1 MSPSIV
7 WKHFTKNNNGTA
19 TCQLCQK
26 TLKTSGNTSNLNGHL
41 TSKHSSV
48 MVSKAKST
56 ATPRQEFETSDVDD
70 QPVTLSIL
78 STASTSTSNME
89 PAFKRQKTISESF
102 SQIVS
107 YQHGGFKSEKLVN
120 AILYMIAKDNQPLSI
135 VENKGF
141 INLMNVSSPNFKIPS
156 RRDISRR
163 LEGKYNSF
171 QDLFKNELNKVK
183 YISLTMDIWTDIH
196 TQSYLGVTVHFEKN
210 NKLASG
216 LLGVIDLQER
226 HTSQYI
232 ADTLNEVCKQWDI
245 SLETITANVTDGAAN
260 ITKAV
265 DLLFG
270 NPNKPHTMLR
280 PHIKLV
286 ASDEL
291 RKVSN
296 SKLIQEVPTR
306 WNSTFYMLERFI
318 ALRRF
323 INDIVNR
330 NISAPPMVCAK
341 DIEEIIEIITV
352 LRPLEAATKELCGEQ
367 YVSSSMV
374 IPIVHLLETKIDEAT
389 TTQIL
394 SNQLKNALKL
404 KCSKRLGQIENVT
417 FLAIATILDPR
428 FKRLYFKNS
437 VSLSKMLT
445 KISEEIKSYEET
457 SESSSDSSDSSQNT
471 EYSLWNNHEKIVQQ
485 SSRSRGRAKR
495 EEIGYPSELNLYFKS
510 AVGRLTDN
518 PLLLWKDMS
527 TVYPNIVKVALKYL
541 STVATSVPS
550 ERLFSKAGLTMNQQ
564 RNRLTSKKLNMLLFL
579 QSVDESF
586 WELNQKQVAE
596 HGQSN
601 TGKAEILCKTREV
614 TDKEMQEMTT
624 DLANIHYMGK
634 EQMTWSKNKGGK
646 FITNSNKNVVK
657 KKTNNKFNR
666 DNKMYKTTE
675 CYDCE
680 KCGCKNKSKK
690 VYKTSVTHEI
700 TNNEV
705 SAFDEFSV
713 NEITEQVCNID
724 ANQKSWIEE
733 IKIGKMWLKFKLDT
747 GSDINIIPYD
757 DFIKKN
763 MDVFT
768 ELGQFPELY
777 NLELVDNFQ
786 SKIVYYR
793 TVPIAVKDRY
803 ELKLKLLIDQ
813 EVVDY
818 FFMVLD
824 LKDGFWQIGLT
835 ESSSNLCSFASPI
848 GNLKFKKIP
857 FELKIA
863 PSVFQRFNTKYFGD
877 IKGFIIYFDDFII
890 AADTKQEH
898 DNIVEELLN
907 RARKYNV
914 KFNKEKIQYCK
925 DQVTFLGHLFDQK
938 GMSLNPSRIEA
949 VKKLKPN
956 NKKELQRLL
965 GLINYLRSFI
975 PNFSELTTPLRNLL
989 KKDTEWQWTSS
1000 QML

>member
-1 MSPSIV
+1 
-7 WKHFTKNNNGTA
+7 
-19 TCQLCQK
+19 
-26 TLKTSGNTSNLNGHL
+26 
-41 TSKHSSV
+41 

-56 ATPRQEFETSDVDD
+56 ATPRQELETSDVDD

-78 STASTSTSNME
+78 STASTSTSNMTFISSTAHSSNIPSTSTNEVPSPNME

-183 YISLTMDIWTDIH
+183 YVSLTMDIWTDIH

-245 SLETITANVTDGAAN
+245 SLETITAIVTDGAAN

-270 NPNKPHTMLR
+270 NPNKPRHIPCFAHTLNLVAQNAIAR
-280 PHIKLV
+280 VTDLSLLIKNVKSIVTWFKHSVV

-296 SKLIQEVPTR
+296 SKLTQEVPTR

-330 NISAPPMVCAK
+330 NTSAPPMVCAK

-404 KCSKRLGQIENVT
+404 ECSKRLGQIENVT

-445 KISEEIKSYEET
+445 KISEEIKSHEGT
-457 SESSSDSSDSSQNT
+457 SESSSDSSDSS
-471 EYSLWNNHEKIVQQ
+471 
-485 SSRSRGRAKR
+485 R
-495 EEIGYPSELNLYFKS
+495 E
-510 AVGRLTDN
+510 
-518 PLLLWKDMS
+518 
-527 TVYPNIVKVALKYL
+527 
-541 STVATSVPS
+541 
-550 ERLFSKAGLTMNQQ
+550 
-564 RNRLTSKKLNMLLFL
+564 
-579 QSVDESF
+579 
-586 WELNQKQVAE
+586 
-596 HGQSN
+596 
-601 TGKAEILCKTREV
+601 
-614 TDKEMQEMTT
+614 
-624 DLANIHYMGK
+624 
-634 EQMTWSKNKGGK
+634 
-646 FITNSNKNVVK
+646 
-657 KKTNNKFNR
+657 
-666 DNKMYKTTE
+666 
-675 CYDCE
+675 
-680 KCGCKNKSKK
+680 
-690 VYKTSVTHEI
+690 
-700 TNNEV
+700 
-705 SAFDEFSV
+705 
-713 NEITEQVCNID
+713 
-724 ANQKSWIEE
+724 
-733 IKIGKMWLKFKLDT
+733 
-747 GSDINIIPYD
+747 
-757 DFIKKN
+757 
-763 MDVFT
+763 
-768 ELGQFPELY
+768 
-777 NLELVDNFQ
+777 
-786 SKIVYYR
+786 
-793 TVPIAVKDRY
+793 
-803 ELKLKLLIDQ
+803 
-813 EVVDY
+813 
-818 FFMVLD
+818 
-824 LKDGFWQIGLT
+824 
-835 ESSSNLCSFASPI
+835 
-848 GNLKFKKIP
+848 
-857 FELKIA
+857 
-863 PSVFQRFNTKYFGD
+863 
-877 IKGFIIYFDDFII
+877 
-890 AADTKQEH
+890 
-898 DNIVEELLN
+898 
-907 RARKYNV
+907 
-914 KFNKEKIQYCK
+914 
-925 DQVTFLGHLFDQK
+925 
-938 GMSLNPSRIEA
+938 
-949 VKKLKPN
+949 
-956 NKKELQRLL
+956 
-965 GLINYLRSFI
+965 
-975 PNFSELTTPLRNLL
+975 
-989 KKDTEWQWTSS
+989 
-1000 QML
+1000 